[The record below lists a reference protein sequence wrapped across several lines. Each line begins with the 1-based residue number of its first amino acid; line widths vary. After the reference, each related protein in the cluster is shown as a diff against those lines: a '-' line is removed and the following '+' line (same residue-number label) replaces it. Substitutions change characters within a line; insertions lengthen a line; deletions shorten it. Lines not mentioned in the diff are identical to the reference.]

1 MPNTI
6 VLKDK
11 SAADV
16 IFQLVGTSGETAIF
30 RAQGSTLMGAPE
42 VTLRI
47 QRKQNVNRIYAKLS
61 IPTVCTD
68 ASCGKQ
74 TISYTEVGSL
84 DLSSV
89 LSASEAARDNFVAL
103 FASLAANQAV
113 QAMYTDGMSPLV

>member
-11 SAADV
+11 DAANV
-16 IFQLVGTSGETAIF
+16 TFQLVGTSGETAIF

-47 QRKQNVNRIYAKLS
+47 QRKQNVNRVYAKLS

-68 ASCGKQ
+68 ASCGKPVV
-74 TISYTEVGSL
+74 SYTEVGSL

-89 LSASEAARDNFVAL
+89 LAASEAARDNFIAM

-113 QAMYTDGMSPLV
+113 QAMFTDGISPQV

>member
-11 SAADV
+11 TAQDV
-16 IFQLVGTSGETAIF
+16 VFNLVGASGDSAIF
-30 RAQGSTLMGAPE
+30 RATGDTLMGAPE
-42 VTLRI
+42 LALRL
-47 QRKQNVNRIYAKLS
+47 QRKQNVNRVYAKLS

-68 ASCGKQ
+68 ASCGKPVV
-74 TISYTEVGSL
+74 SYTEVGSL

-89 LSASEAARDNFVAL
+89 LAASEAARDNFIAM

-113 QAMYTDGMSPLV
+113 QAMFTDGISPQV